1 MWEQFSRT
9 EMLLGS
15 QAMQALAAAHVA
27 VFGVGGV
34 GGYVVEALAR
44 SGVGAL
50 TLVDADVVDRSNLN
64 RQIIALLPDIG
75 RPKVQVAAERVAAIN
90 PEAKVDCRQ
99 VFYAPDTAD
108 KFTMAAYTY
117 VVDAIDSVP
126 SKLALIQQA
135 QAAGTPIISSM
146 GAGNKL
152 NPMAFRVAD
161 IYATSVCPL
170 ARVMRQKLRRLG
182 VAELKVVYSTE
193 EPVRCQ
199 LLNELSESSAAGNLP
214 PSSVAFVPSA
224 AGLLLAAEV
233 IKDIIAGVKN
243 DSESGGMKN
252 GDRRN

>member
-64 RQIIALLPDIG
+64 RQIIALLPDVG

-90 PEAKVDCRQ
+90 PEAQVECRQ
-99 VFYAPDTAD
+99 IFYAPDTANQFD
-108 KFTMAAYTY
+108 MANFTY
-117 VVDAIDSVP
+117 VVDAIDSV
-126 SKLALIQQA
+126 SGKLALVQQA

-152 NPMAFRVAD
+152 NPMAFQVAD

-170 ARVMRQKLRRLG
+170 ARVMRSKLRKLG
-182 VAELKVVYSTE
+182 VDKLKVVYSTE
-193 EPVRCQ
+193 EPVQ
-199 LLNELSESSAAGNLP
+199 PKLTDAQANVKLP
-214 PSSVAFVPSA
+214 PGSVAFVPSA
-224 AGLLLAAEV
+224 AGLLLASEV
-233 IKDIIAGVKN
+233 VKDIIQQAVATEVKT
-243 DSESGGMKN
+243 DSEY
-252 GDRRN
+252 